1 MMANDLASML
11 SKSSNQ
17 TNNLSTITN
26 MLKGVKNPTDMLM
39 NMAKKNPQSNM
50 ILNSKKNGG
59 NPKDM
64 FYELAKQ
71 RGVNPEEIINIAK
84 NISGNNS

>member
-1 MMANDLASML
+1 MGNELANML
-11 SKSSNQ
+11 SKSGQPMNSIGA
-17 TNNLSTITN
+17 ITN

-39 NMAKKNPQSNM
+39 NMAKNNPQANM
-50 ILNSKKNGG
+50 IINAMKNGG

-71 RGVNPEEIINIAK
+71 KGVNPEEIINIAK

>member
-1 MMANDLASML
+1 MGNDLANML
-11 SKSSNQ
+11 SKSSQ
-17 TNNLSTITN
+17 PTNNLSTITS

-39 NMAKKNPQSNM
+39 NMAKNNPQANM
-50 ILNSKKNGG
+50 ILNAMKSGG

>member
-1 MMANDLASML
+1 MSNELANML
-11 SKSSNQ
+11 SKSSKP
-17 TNNLSTITN
+17 NNINNMIN

-39 NMAKKNPQSNM
+39 NMAKNNPQANM
-50 ILNSKKNGG
+50 ILNAMKNGG

-71 RGVNPEEIINIAK
+71 KGIDPEEVLNIAK

>member
-1 MMANDLASML
+1 MANDLANML
-11 SKSSNQ
+11 SKSSQ
-17 TNNLSTITN
+17 PTNNLSTITN

-39 NMAKKNPQSNM
+39 NMAKNNPQANM
-50 ILNSKKNGG
+50 ILNAMKNGG

-71 RGVNPEEIINIAK
+71 RGINPEEIINIAK